1 MAKSVRVYELA
12 RQLGMAN
19 ADVIELCG
27 SLGVDVKSHSSGM
40 VEAQA
45 DRVRRKAIS
54 EGLASEPK
62 EEKTPAKQKKT
73 KSTTAKKTVSEIS
86 EKEDKNKE
94 KADEVS
100 SEKTET
106 VDEKKEETKKE
117 TSASR
122 VISSSGSSPV
132 PQIDE
137 EDEKTDQSESSEL
150 LKEIHDKVEAKGK
163 EETKTKK
170 QKGPVSPAGK

>member
-62 EEKTPAKQKKT
+62 EEKTPAKKKKT
-73 KSTTAKKTVSEIS
+73 KSTTAKKTVSETS
-86 EKEDKNKE
+86 EKEDKNKD

-100 SEKTET
+100 SEKTENSDQPRI
-106 VDEKKEETKKE
+106 VSNNVYVSIFPEIINNGEFFKVSL
-117 TSASR
+117 SASSE
-122 VISSSGSSPV
+122 VLYSIISV
-132 PQIDE
+132 
-137 EDEKTDQSESSEL
+137 
-150 LKEIHDKVEAKGK
+150 
-163 EETKTKK
+163 
-170 QKGPVSPAGK
+170 

>member
-54 EGLASEPK
+54 EGLASEPI
-62 EEKTPAKQKKT
+62 EEKTP
-73 KSTTAKKTVSEIS
+73 
-86 EKEDKNKE
+86 
-94 KADEVS
+94 
-100 SEKTET
+100 
-106 VDEKKEETKKE
+106 TKK
-117 TSASR
+117 
-122 VISSSGSSPV
+122 
-132 PQIDE
+132 
-137 EDEKTDQSESSEL
+137 KQSELSL
-150 LKEIHDKVEAKGK
+150 IHI
-163 EETKTKK
+163 
-170 QKGPVSPAGK
+170 